1 MTKSYVTRPGVPEYQ
16 KPIDGPIDAQ
26 LVYSLV
32 YSQNGFDWH
41 HFHPEHVLIIS

>member
-1 MTKSYVTRPGVPEYQ
+1 MTKSYVTGPGVPEYQ
-16 KPIDGPIDAQ
+16 MPIDGLIDAQ
-26 LVYSLV
+26 LV